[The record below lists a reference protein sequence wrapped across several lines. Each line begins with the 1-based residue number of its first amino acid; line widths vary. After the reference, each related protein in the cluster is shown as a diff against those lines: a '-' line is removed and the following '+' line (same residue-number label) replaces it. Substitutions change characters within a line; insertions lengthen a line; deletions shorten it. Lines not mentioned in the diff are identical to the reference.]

1 MTIDVHFFV
10 LFNILCFLGKRQWDP
25 GFQQP
30 AVDAA
35 DTTGPCPEWGGEVGV
50 GLDTHQ
56 EHRSQEDPRTGQNQ
70 NVCTIIHVYYY
81 NFLHVQTLCNCESLS
96 AD

>member
-1 MTIDVHFFV
+1 MFV
-10 LFNILCFLGKRQWDP
+10 GKRQWDP

-35 DTTGPCPEWGGEVGV
+35 DATGPCPEWGGEVGV
-50 GLDTHQ
+50 CLDTHQ
-56 EHRSQEDPRTGQNQ
+56 EHCSQEDPRTGQNQ
-70 NVCTIIHVYYY
+70 NVSTIVHVYMYYY
-81 NFLHVQTLCNCESLS
+81 NFLHYFFQTIWNCESLS